1 MFRGMLRDV
10 VSAGSLG
17 LLGDVVCQVAIDGRK
32 VEELETRRLAAL
44 TLFNSVYIGGVLHVF
59 YRAFPRIVVFAG
71 RWMPALRDKSTAA
84 HAAGCSL
91 VDNAH
96 NGLIYIPTYYLAL
109 GVLENDSLEKGRST
123 LLREWWTTYSSCTL
137 FWFPFSCMN
146 FSRAVPPE
154 GRVRVMA
161 MGNLAWN
168 VFVDWLAHRSRT

>member
-1 MFRGMLRDV
+1 MIA
-10 VSAGSLG
+10 S
-17 LLGDVVCQVAIDGRK
+17 Q
-32 VEELETRRLAAL
+32 AL
-44 TLFNSVYIGGVLHVF
+44 TFFNSVYIGGVLHVF
-59 YRAFPRIVVFAG
+59 YLAFPRIVLFAG
-71 RWMPALRDKSTAA
+71 RLGKMPALTNTSTAA

-109 GVLENDSLEKGRST
+109 GVLEHDSLESGLAT
-123 LLREWWTTYSSCTL
+123 LRREWWTTYSSCTL

-146 FSRAVPPE
+146 FSRAVPAE

-168 VFVDWLAHRSRT
+168 VFVDWLAHRSRP